1 MAALG
6 PNVSFCK
13 FHSFTNIIL
22 LMAPPGMMSGPPPIS
37 HVNVPPPI
45 TTAASTRRVDF
56 DGIDFP
62 QWGDELRSPPSPL
75 ARGFHPDPPQWGIPS
90 TSMSNSFIDL
100 SSPTP
105 PRINTRG
112 NDVSSFLQNGQELQR
127 LLTEERDREE
137 RASIRELEER
147 SNQLL
152 EASRAVVRRANMRSS
167 SSQGVV
173 AAMADAAVRASTGV
187 GMGIRAPSSL
197 AAVTSS
203 SAANNRN
210 RLNLTS
216 SYLSSLLDFD
226 IDAEDD
232 ESEFRPHN
240 DESNSL
246 VESDS
251 GNHDDYDSDEEIKEA
266 IRQIEG
272 ISRST
277 PLAAQDALANRDNN
291 TSTSSRG
298 ASEQQIDVD
307 RLASLFDES
316 NGGES
321 DDGSSMPPLE
331 DIDNNAAAATSTGG
345 AANTLTASTRES
357 SNATLYVPSN
367 DNLAASSTRGRGL
380 KRDEED
386 KDNNPKASTNKRKAA
401 TDKSSSKRAKK
412 EETIKKLE
420 GETCC
425 ICLELPTKEELSTIN
440 LCHHPFCFT
449 CISKWA
455 DQENKCPLC
464 KVRFFRIDK
473 VHKPK
478 KRKMDEAG
486 GTSCGEDE
494 RRSKR
499 VRHRNQ
505 RIHDMP
511 DFLGPLGGIFGESF
525 MF

>member
-1 MAALG
+1 
-6 PNVSFCK
+6 
-13 FHSFTNIIL
+13 
-22 LMAPPGMMSGPPPIS
+22 MAPPGMMPGPPPIS
-37 HVNVPPPI
+37 HVNVPPAI

-127 LLTEERDREE
+127 ILTEE

-152 EASRAVVRRANMRSS
+152 EASRAVVRRANIHS
-167 SSQGVV
+167 SSQGAV
-173 AAMADAAVRASTGV
+173 AAMADAAVRASTGL
-187 GMGIRAPSSL
+187 GMGIRAPSSS

-251 GNHDDYDSDEEIKEA
+251 GNHDDYDSDEEINEA

-277 PLAAQDALANRDNN
+277 PLAAQDELANRDNN
-291 TSTSSRG
+291 TSTSGRG
-298 ASEQQIDVD
+298 ASEQHIDVD

-316 NGGES
+316 DGGES
-321 DDGSSMPPLE
+321 DGGSMPPLE
-331 DIDNNAAAATSTGG
+331 DIGNSAAAATSTGG
-345 AANTLTASTRES
+345 ASNTLTASTRES

-380 KRDEED
+380 KRDEKD
-386 KDNNPKASTNKRKAA
+386 KDNNPKACTNKRKAA
-401 TDKSSSKRAKK
+401 TEKSSCKRAKK
-412 EETIKKLE
+412 EEAIEKLE

-440 LCHHPFCFT
+440 VCHHPFCFT

-478 KRKMDEAG
+478 KRKANEAG
-486 GTSCGEDE
+486 GTSCSEDE

-525 MF
+525 MY